1 MTPTEFKHVRHDVL
15 GLTQQSLAASL
26 RTTRVTI
33 ARYESG
39 TRRIPGVVEVA
50 LKQLAGSPQLRL
62 AGTVAAGEPI
72 EPIAEHDVIDVPA
85 SMAGLGDRF
94 ALRIKGDSMRDEGI
108 LPGDVVIV
116 RRQSTARNGETV
128 LALLN
133 QEATIKKYYRT
144 TTGAELRPANADV
157 ATIVVDQV
165 DDLQIQGVVVG
176 VIRHL

>member
-1 MTPTEFKHVRHDVL
+1 MRHEVL
-15 GLTQQSLAASL
+15 GLTQQSLAARL

-33 ARYESG
+33 ARYEGG
-39 TRRIPGVVEVA
+39 TRRIPGVVQVA
-50 LKQLAGSPQLRL
+50 LNQLAGSPQLRL
-62 AGTVAAGEPI
+62 AGTVAAGKPI
-72 EPIAEHDVIDVPA
+72 EPIEEHDVVDVPA

-94 ALRIKGDSMRDEGI
+94 ALRIKGESMRDEGI

-116 RRQSTARNGETV
+116 RRQTTARNGETV

-144 TTGAELRPANADV
+144 TRGAELRPANADL
-157 ATIVVDQV
+157 TPIVVGAA